1 MVFVEGVS
9 HSTKQQ
15 RGNKMNAPWIEN
27 STQIHLWRNEKKSRQ
42 VRGFKVRDFG
52 NPVMGFARTR
62 QDARRALDAN
72 LRADA
77 MEWDTTPGSSAS
89 RAAEA
94 AGEVSYADI
103 FDFGSDLS
111 DAQVLGLDLEGP
123 TSREVD
129 DARRALLA
137 L

>member
-1 MVFVEGVS
+1 MYFVEGVS
-9 HSTKQQ
+9 HSTQPTTKE
-15 RGNKMNAPWIEN
+15 RNDMWNTNN
-27 STQIHLWRNEKKSRQ
+27 SPVFMWRNEKQSRQ
-42 VRGFKVRDFG
+42 VRGFKVRDFA
-52 NPVMGFARTR
+52 NPTLGFCQTR

-77 MEWDTTPGSSAS
+77 LTWDTTPGSSAS

-94 AGEVSYADI
+94 AGEVSYSDL
-103 FDFGSDLS
+103 FDFSSDLS
-111 DAQVLGLDLEGP
+111 DAQVLGLDVDGP

-129 DARRALLA
+129 DARRALLS